1 MFLDAAFV
9 LTEGTISNLYLRMAF
24 VLVFFLTAY
33 DTATACDYCADD
45 KAIASHHRSAD
56 VISALHAARIAGILP
71 TNSVG
76 PQRSEISDR
85 RSTIGRMQRFGNAL
99 ASSGVEASTGLSM
112 LFVED
117 GLWSRYR
124 AIPDGVVFQLQTSG
138 AHAEET
144 VVVTAEAVLA
154 AMENGILSSDEAI
167 ACGLIV
173 IMPGGSIG
181 DGKVLSAF
189 ASFAKADNLGQS
201 IAFKKPQRMWRWR
214 N

>member
-1 MFLDAAFV
+1 MTV
-9 LTEGTISNLYLRMAF
+9 LYLRMAF
-24 VLVFFLTAY
+24 VLVLSLASHQI
-33 DTATACDYCADD
+33 ATACEDCADD
-45 KAIASHHRSAD
+45 RSTAPHHRSAD

-124 AIPDGVVFQLQTSG
+124 AIPDGVVFQVQTSG

-144 VVVTAEAVLA
+144 VVITGEAVLT
-154 AMENGILSSDEAI
+154 AMEDGILSSDEAI
-167 ACGLIV
+167 ARGLIV

-201 IAFKKPQRMWRWR
+201 IAFKKPQPMWHWR